1 MTYRVQP
8 PGPTQ
13 QEAAPALS
21 EGVIWFVGQVRGSGK
36 RRRESAR
43 GSGRVDVRGGGASL
57 SSSAS
62 PRSSGTH
69 TGKLPELCTSE
80 TPERERAQT
89 SRINIISLLRSSV
102 DMQKKILTD
111 KSMQKMP
118 AVGHEALTRFRRDD
132 TLSLC

>member
-1 MTYRVQP
+1 MTYRAQP

-43 GSGRVDVRGGGASL
+43 GSGRVDVRGGRRSVLQHRLVALEHTLGNFW
-57 SSSAS
+57 SSALQ
-62 PRSSGTH
+62 RH
-69 TGKLPELCTSE
+69 LR
-80 TPERERAQT
+80 ERESTDEQDQHHFT
-89 SRINIISLLRSSV
+89 STLVRRHAE
-102 DMQKKILTD
+102 KILTD

-118 AVGHEALTRFRRDD
+118 AVGHEALKEIQER
-132 TLSLC
+132 